1 MRSPRLEIHTA
12 SRMVQGYANT
22 SYPAHGGAQQAEA
35 GVSQARA
42 APGICQAAFLRRLR

>member
-12 SRMVQGYANT
+12 SRMVQGYAN
-22 SYPAHGGAQQAEA
+22 SPYPAHGGAQQAEA

-42 APGICQAAFLRRLR
+42 APAFVGSFPRRLR